1 MCLGVT
7 KGYPVGSIGRSQR
20 QSSFG
25 RRPNADGVNAI
36 AWIPPRSTE
45 RPRPLHGLAGS
56 EPCREPLAGASPP
69 RPSSHPEPPPTR
81 PSRSTSPTITTG
93 PVAAILSAAVA
104 RSAAIAATAFEP
116 QLLHGRHAHSP
127 LLTAPPPR
135 HRWKDSHPPCSCRRH
150 QASIQGFGASQH
162 VAMAASSGVAAALR
176 LIGACSMKRDSNEPP
191 DWPSEAPLALRMASP
206 GALFAFLGAPE
217 MAAASLVLRRVSCLL
232 TCGLHYSPLHVKLSW
247 LVWRPGRVK

>member
-1 MCLGVT
+1 M
-7 KGYPVGSIGRSQR
+7 
-20 QSSFG
+20 
-25 RRPNADGVNAI
+25 
-36 AWIPPRSTE
+36 
-45 RPRPLHGLAGS
+45 
-56 EPCREPLAGASPP
+56 AGASPP

-81 PSRSTSPTITTG
+81 SSRSTSPTITTG

-135 HRWKDSHPPCSCRRH
+135 HRWKDSHAPCSCRRH

-206 GALFAFLGAPE
+206 GALFAFLGAGQRPAHRLCSSE
-217 MAAASLVLRRVSCLL
+217 QHVSRMLSSSLPALACEFELAGLAPGPRLISAILEYAILAGSLL
-232 TCGLHYSPLHVKLSW
+232 SRT
-247 LVWRPGRVK
+247 